1 MGSLN
6 LDTALNAL
14 LKFRNDRD
22 WSKFH
27 TPKNLAVSLH
37 RSGRTYGTFS
47 METDEESNEYLS
59 SPKFEDVKTKLPIL
73 HHTCCS

>member
-14 LKFRNDRD
+14 LKFRN
-22 WSKFH
+22 
-27 TPKNLAVSLH
+27 

-47 METDEESNEYLS
+47 MENR
-59 SPKFEDVKTKLPIL
+59 
-73 HHTCCS
+73 